1 MSILFA
7 GCISSYKKPSSPQL
21 PDQYFNNVSL
31 LLHMNGANGGS
42 VFTDNSPRSKT
53 ANFIDNPITR
63 TDKFKFPPS
72 SFFGDTTTSNNG
84 SAIWFASNPDFGF
97 GTGEF
102 TIEFFINTIYI
113 TSSRRTVMSFGEST
127 GSAKITIYAAKL
139 EWFTYSSYVLQSTDI
154 ANGAWRHVAITRKN
168 STYYLFIDGK
178 KVSESATAGS
188 VDMPANLLIVGAGNR
203 ASLSTRSAF
212 PGWLDDIRITKG
224 VARYT
229 ADFTPPT
236 EPFPDS

>member
-1 MSILFA
+1 MYIAIPTS
-7 GCISSYKKPSSPQL
+7 KKSAVNPKVDP
-21 PDQYFNNVSL
+21 YFNNVSL
-31 LLHMNGANGGS
+31 LLHMNGENGGS
-42 VFTDNSPRSKT
+42 VFTDNSPRPKT

-72 SFFGDTTTSNNG
+72 SFFGDATTSING
-84 SAIWFASNPDFGF
+84 SAIWFNSNQDFGF

-102 TIEFFINTIYI
+102 TIEFFLNTTYR
-113 TSSRRTVMSFGEST
+113 TQSRRTVMSFGEST
-127 GSAKITIYAAKL
+127 GSSAKIAIYDAKL
-139 EWFTYSSYVLQSTDI
+139 EWYTYSSYVFKSTDV
-154 ANGAWRHVAITRKN
+154 ANGGWMHIAITRKN
-168 STYYLFIDGK
+168 STYYLFVDGK

-203 ASLSTRSAF
+203 GALNRIAF
-212 PGWLDDIRITKG
+212 PGWLDEVRITNG